1 MEQIQDNMYKIEAS
15 ELLDIAMERRADGW
29 RLVQIC
35 CSYVN
40 EEYDIIYSFAKEY
53 EFINYKVIAPKDQ
66 KVDSISRVYSAAI
79 FYENEMSE
87 LFGCPITNMEVDL
100 KNKFIRIKEETP
112 FIDKK
117 EAE

>member
-1 MEQIQDNMYKIEAS
+1 MEQLQDTLFKIEATD
-15 ELLDIAMERRADGW
+15 LLDIVMEKRADGW

-53 EFINYKVIAPKDQ
+53 EFINYKVVTPKD
-66 KVDSISRVYSAAI
+66 VSVTSISRVYNAAI
-79 FYENEMSE
+79 FYENEMRE
-87 LFGCPITNMEVDL
+87 LFGCPIANMEVDL
-100 KNKFIRIKEETP
+100 KNKFIRIEEETP